1 MVSTPFPDFCSF
13 RPTGA
18 AHALSAIVLALK
30 SAGRSTVTHIFRRI
44 THLLCRR
51 ISQTSIARPQH
62 QLYGVL
68 GGLQI
73 LRRINVEQS
82 ARYGLLTARILI
94 AVVFLLNGFG
104 IIDQSIPAR
113 ELAERG
119 APASLVPVIMLS
131 GRALELIAGFTLALG
146 ILPRLSSIAL
156 FVFLVPATFVSHSFW
171 LAAGTPA
178 FQGQL
183 INFCKNT
190 AILGGLLFIA
200 ATPGQPRLWTKT

>member
-1 MVSTPFPDFCSF
+1 M
-13 RPTGA
+13 
-18 AHALSAIVLALK
+18 
-30 SAGRSTVTHIFRRI
+30 
-44 THLLCRR
+44 
-51 ISQTSIARPQH
+51 
-62 QLYGVL
+62 
-68 GGLQI
+68 
-73 LRRINVEQS
+73 EQS

-94 AVVFLLNGFG
+94 AVVFLLNAFG

-119 APASLVPVIMLS
+119 APASLVPLIMLS
-131 GRALELIAGFTLALG
+131 GRALELIAGFALAFG
-146 ILPRLSSIAL
+146 ILPRLSAIAL

-171 LAAGTPA
+171 LASGTPA

-200 ATPGQPRLWTKT
+200 ATPVQPRLWVKI

>member
-1 MVSTPFPDFCSF
+1 M
-13 RPTGA
+13 
-18 AHALSAIVLALK
+18 
-30 SAGRSTVTHIFRRI
+30 
-44 THLLCRR
+44 
-51 ISQTSIARPQH
+51 
-62 QLYGVL
+62 
-68 GGLQI
+68 
-73 LRRINVEQS
+73 EQS

-104 IIDQSIPAR
+104 IIDQSLPTR

-119 APASLVPVIMLS
+119 IPASLVPIIMLS

-146 ILPRLSSIAL
+146 ILPRLSAIAL
-156 FVFLVPATFVSHSFW
+156 LVFLVPATFVSHSFW

-183 INFCKNT
+183 INFCKNI

-200 ATPGQPRLWTKT
+200 AAAGQTRLWSKT

>member
-1 MVSTPFPDFCSF
+1 
-13 RPTGA
+13 
-18 AHALSAIVLALK
+18 
-30 SAGRSTVTHIFRRI
+30 
-44 THLLCRR
+44 
-51 ISQTSIARPQH
+51 
-62 QLYGVL
+62 L

-131 GRALELIAGFTLALG
+131 GRALELVAGFTLALG

-156 FVFLVPATFVSHSFW
+156 FVSPSRDFALS
-171 LAAGTPA
+171 
-178 FQGQL
+178 
-183 INFCKNT
+183 
-190 AILGGLLFIA
+190 
-200 ATPGQPRLWTKT
+200 

>member
-1 MVSTPFPDFCSF
+1 ME
-13 RPTGA
+13 
-18 AHALSAIVLALK
+18 
-30 SAGRSTVTHIFRRI
+30 
-44 THLLCRR
+44 
-51 ISQTSIARPQH
+51 
-62 QLYGVL
+62 QL
-68 GGLQI
+68 
-73 LRRINVEQS
+73 

-104 IIDQSIPAR
+104 IIDQSLPAR

-119 APASLVPVIMLS
+119 IPASLVPILMLS
-131 GRALELIAGFTLALG
+131 GRALELIAGFMLALG
-146 ILPRLSSIAL
+146 ILPRVSAIAL
-156 FVFLVPATFVSHSFW
+156 FVFLLQATLVSHSFW

-200 ATPGQPRLWTKT
+200 AAPGQPRLWAKT